1 MKMFKVLVLI
11 LVLFASFSHSLF
23 AEETEDLR
31 SQVQALREEVKSLRE
46 ELKAVKKQAPEAA
59 AQKETVTQGDLEGVR
74 AEILTLRDQWQRTL
88 ERKTALTTR
97 SLTLGGIV
105 QTRYTETQD
114 KSSKDGFDLSFASI
128 SFKGSLRKDYEKGR
142 NLDYL
147 FSIATTSD
155 FTFKPLDAYISYSVL
170 PSLDLEK
177 PYLSLALGQQKKPFG
192 LDPQATEEKKPTIKN
207 AQFDSGLGLGTR
219 DIGLVARGD
228 LFPFVDYGFR
238 YRVPLIE
245 YSFGIIN
252 GAGPNTSDNN
262 NRKDYVGRLILNAPS
277 EYNSLLRGLSLG
289 GSYWT
294 GTTTLSGNL
303 RDKKRIGSDI
313 SYVHT
318 PIGITVEYA
327 QGEDE
332 QTDRS
337 VTKSQGYAATLFY
350 NFGQQFV
357 RGFKAQDRYDDWYPL
372 TYQPFVRL
380 DSWDPNKNVSGDK
393 KYIYTLGLNWFF
405 AETTKLQFN
414 YNLKKEESNEVDNNE
429 FLVQFQ
435 YGF

>member
-1 MKMFKVLVLI
+1 MRMFRI
-11 LVLFASFSHSLF
+11 LVISTILLAGFNSLLFAD
-23 AEETEDLR
+23 EELDLK
-31 SQVQALREEVKSLRE
+31 SAVQALREEVRTLRE
-46 ELKAVKKQAPEAA
+46 ELRAVKKEQPVAV

-128 SFKGSLRKDYEKGR
+128 SFKGSLRKDYEKGK

-147 FSIATTSD
+147 FSLATTSD

-177 PYLSLALGQQKKPFG
+177 PYLSLYLGQQKKPFG
-192 LDPQATEEKKPTIKN
+192 LAPQATEAKKPTIKN
-207 AQFDSGLGLGTR
+207 AQFDSNLGLGTR

-252 GAGPNTSDNN
+252 GAGPNRSDDNN
-262 NRKDYVGRLILNAPS
+262 KKDYAGRLILNAPS

-289 GSYWT
+289 GSYYNGTAALT
-294 GTTTLSGNL
+294 GDL
-303 RDKKRIGSDI
+303 RDKKRIGADL

-318 PIGITVEYA
+318 PIGITAEYA

-332 QTDRS
+332 QINRS
-337 VTKSQGYAATLFY
+337 VTKSQGYTATLFY

-372 TYQPFVRL
+372 TYQPFVRF

-414 YNLKKEESNEVDNNE
+414 YNLKKEETNETDNNE